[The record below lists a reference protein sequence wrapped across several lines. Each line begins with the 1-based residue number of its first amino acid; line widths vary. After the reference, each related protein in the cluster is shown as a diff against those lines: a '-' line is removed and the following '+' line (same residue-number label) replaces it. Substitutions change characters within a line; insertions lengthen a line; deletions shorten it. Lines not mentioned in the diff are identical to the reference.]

1 MIALLANAA
10 GGLLALLLIA
20 FLFVAL
26 IRPEKF

>member
-20 FLFVAL
+20 FLFLAL

>member
-20 FLFVAL
+20 FLFIAL